1 MNETCP
7 RGTKIDIQ
15 LRNDLH
21 ATAPAISAKA
31 SMSIVLTSFSEGTL
45 CQGCAWT
52 VADQLKL
59 AERIAFVALGQ
70 SRHVAKILS
79 GIRAIPPSTVAS
91 TRAASIKLLTVPP
104 GADPWHRDG
113 WLFQTMS
120 WLAALQANPTAIIR
134 APHMILAHKGFDGL
148 QLELDVASGAVSA
161 AIICED
167 KATDNPR
174 QTIKR
179 EVWPEFQLLEGG
191 DRENVLTADVSSLL
205 GTRPGIDAEK
215 AIENVIWK
223 QVRSYRISITVGEI
237 HSTAARRKRLFKGYD
252 DVATGDV
259 ARRRGETLLVHQ
271 LRPWM
276 ASLADQAI
284 AFLNAPATAHV

>member
-1 MNETCP
+1 MT
-7 RGTKIDIQ
+7 
-15 LRNDLH
+15 
-21 ATAPAISAKA
+21 
-31 SMSIVLTSFSEGTL
+31 IVLTSFAEGTL

-52 VADQLKL
+52 VANQLEL

-70 SRHVAKILS
+70 SRHAAKILS
-79 GIRAIPPSTVAS
+79 GIKAIPPSTTES
-91 TRAASIKLLTVPP
+91 TRTASIKLLTVAP
-104 GADPWHRDG
+104 GTEPWHRDG

-120 WLAALQANPTAIIR
+120 WLAALQANPSAIIR

-148 QLELDVASGAVSA
+148 QLELDVASGGVSA
-161 AIICED
+161 AIIFED

-179 EVWPEFQLLEGG
+179 EVWPEFQSLEAG

-205 GTRPGIDAEK
+205 GTRPEIDPDK

-223 QVRSYRISITVGEI
+223 QVRRYRISITVGDI
-237 HSTAARRKRLFKGYD
+237 HSTAAGRKRLFKGYD
-252 DVATGDV
+252 EVAAGDV
-259 ARRRGETLLVHQ
+259 ARRRGEILLVHE

-276 ASLADQAI
+276 ASLAGQAI
-284 AFLNAPATAHV
+284 AFLNAMGTAHV

>member
-1 MNETCP
+1 MKLSRDERNS
-7 RGTKIDIQ
+7 DIQ
-15 LRNDLH
+15 LRTNLR
-21 ATAPAISAKA
+21 ATVGTTSTKGL
-31 SMSIVLTSFSEGTL
+31 MTIVLTSFAEGTL

-52 VADQLKL
+52 VANQLEL

-70 SRHVAKILS
+70 SRHAAKILS
-79 GIRAIPPSTVAS
+79 GIQAIPPSTTESA
-91 TRAASIKLLTVPP
+91 RAASIKLLTVAP
-104 GADPWHRDG
+104 GTDPWHRDG

-120 WLAALQANPTAIIR
+120 WLAALQANPSAIIR

-148 QLELDVASGAVSA
+148 QLELDVASGGVSA
-161 AIICED
+161 AIIFED

-179 EVWPEFQLLEGG
+179 EVWPEFQSLEAG

-205 GTRPGIDAEK
+205 GTRPEIDPDK

-223 QVRSYRISITVGEI
+223 QVRRYRISITVGDI
-237 HSTAARRKRLFKGYD
+237 HSTAAGRKRLFKGYD
-252 DVATGDV
+252 EVAAGDV
-259 ARRRGETLLVHQ
+259 ARRRGEILLVHE

-276 ASLADQAI
+276 ASLAGQAI
-284 AFLNAPATAHV
+284 AFLNAMGTAHV

>member
-1 MNETCP
+1 MTV
-7 RGTKIDIQ
+7 
-15 LRNDLH
+15 
-21 ATAPAISAKA
+21 
-31 SMSIVLTSFSEGTL
+31 VLSSFTDGTL

-52 VADQLKL
+52 VADEQEL
-59 AERIAFVALGQ
+59 AERIALVALGQ

-79 GIRAIPPSTVAS
+79 GIKVIPPSTTAS
-91 TRAASIKLLTVPP
+91 ARIAAIKLLTVPA

-120 WLAALQANPTAIIR
+120 WLVASQANPSSLIR

-148 QLELDVASGAVSA
+148 QLELDAESGVVIAAV
-161 AIICED
+161 IFED

-174 QTIKR
+174 HTIR
-179 EVWPEFQLLEGG
+179 SEVWPEFQLLEKG

-205 GTRPGIDAEK
+205 GTRPEIDPDK

-223 QVRSYRISITVGEI
+223 NVRRYRISITVDNTY
-237 HSTAARRKRLFKGYD
+237 STVAGRKRLFKGYD
-252 DVATGDV
+252 EIATGDV
-259 ARRRGETLLVHQ
+259 SRRRGEVLLLPE

-276 ASLADQAI
+276 ALLADQAI
-284 AFLNAPATAHV
+284 SFLREKEMANV

>member
-1 MNETCP
+1 MT
-7 RGTKIDIQ
+7 
-15 LRNDLH
+15 
-21 ATAPAISAKA
+21 
-31 SMSIVLTSFSEGTL
+31 IVLTSFAEGTL
-45 CQGCAWT
+45 CEGCAWT
-52 VADQLKL
+52 VANEGEL
-59 AERIAFVALGQ
+59 AQRIARVALGQ

-79 GIRAIPPSTVAS
+79 GIKVIPPSTTAS
-91 TRAASIKLLTVPP
+91 ARAGAIKLLTIPS

-120 WLAALQANPTAIIR
+120 WLVASQANPKALIR

-148 QLELDVASGAVSA
+148 QLVLDAASGVVTAAV
-161 AIICED
+161 IFED

-174 QTIKR
+174 QTIKG
-179 EVWPEFQLLEGG
+179 EVWPDFQLLENG

-205 GTRPGIDAEK
+205 STSPGIDPEK

-223 QVRSYRISITVGEI
+223 QVRRYRVSITVSGTY
-237 HSTAARRKRLFKGYD
+237 STAAGRKRLFKGYD
-252 DVATGDV
+252 EIATGDV
-259 ARRRGETLLVHQ
+259 SRRRGEVLLLPQ

-284 AFLNAPATAHV
+284 SFLNAKETASV